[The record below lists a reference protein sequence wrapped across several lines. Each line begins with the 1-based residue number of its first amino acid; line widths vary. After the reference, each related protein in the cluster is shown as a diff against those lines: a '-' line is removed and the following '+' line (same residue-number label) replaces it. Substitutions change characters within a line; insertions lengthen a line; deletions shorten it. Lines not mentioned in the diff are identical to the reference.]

1 MFSLTTFLLFPF
13 FSGIVVSLYHVI
25 HKQDWDGLVIVAVRI
40 APDPVNHDFVLFL
53 DGFSYFMAPFM
64 VGVS

>member
-1 MFSLTTFLLFPF
+1 MCKLGLRFVFVFV
-13 FSGIVVSLYHVI
+13 ICINWVV
-25 HKQDWDGLVIVAVRI
+25 HKQDWNRLVIVAVRV

>member
-1 MFSLTTFLLFPF
+1 MVDSVRKTTLLV
-13 FSGIVVSLYHVI
+13 IVIICINWIV